1 VIRPL
6 QRIRTFDHPF
16 RIVWDST
23 EQVMRGKQALPAL
36 NDGEGGLF
44 RFVLLDETSV
54 TALLESVEP
63 NRTKVYLSRN
73 RGG

>member
-1 VIRPL
+1 
-6 QRIRTFDHPF
+6 
-16 RIVWDST
+16 
-23 EQVMRGKQALPAL
+23 MRGKQALPAL